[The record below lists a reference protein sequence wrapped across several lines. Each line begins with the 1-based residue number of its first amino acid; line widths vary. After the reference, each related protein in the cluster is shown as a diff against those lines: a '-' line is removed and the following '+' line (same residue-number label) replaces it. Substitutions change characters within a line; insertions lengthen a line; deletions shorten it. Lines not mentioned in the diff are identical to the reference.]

1 MVLQPSHTLAIA
13 QRGASAE
20 TGPHT
25 LLRRHTDAASVT
37 LPGAVL
43 EAEFANDQGTLV
55 LLTEDRPV
63 EEALHLVWLGP
74 QLQIWDHLELSAP
87 YTPGLLRQLTVA
99 GAQQLTFAFF
109 APDETWCLTVFE
121 GPRLVWT
128 PRRHPVQRHARFGSR
143 SWLDLRQ
150 VGAGTSESR

>member
-1 MVLQPSHTLAIA
+1 MTLHLSRTLAVDHCA
-13 QRGASAE
+13 PSPRA
-20 TGPHT
+20 GPHA

-55 LLTEDRPV
+55 LLTEDRPT
-63 EEALHLVWLGP
+63 EEALHLVWLGT

-109 APDETWCLTVFE
+109 APDETWCLTVFDA
-121 GPRLVWT
+121 PRLVWM

-150 VGAGTSESR
+150 VGAGASESR

>member
-1 MVLQPSHTLAIA
+1 MALLPSRTLSVDHCTASP
-13 QRGASAE
+13 RG
-20 TGPHT
+20 GPQA

-99 GAQQLTFAFF
+99 GSQQLTFAFF
-109 APDETWCLTVFE
+109 APVETWCVTVFE
-121 GPRLVWT
+121 APRLVWR
-128 PRRHPVQRHARFGSR
+128 PRRHPVQRHASFGSR

-150 VGAGTSESR
+150 LGAGASASS